1 MPTPFELGFDQDD
14 RAFWRHPYPV
24 YERIRETSPGIHR
37 SEDGDWATA
46 THAFCLDVV
55 RGPRWSSSAAHAK
68 PGSRAARQMEANDLR
83 RVQEDRVLLFL
94 DPPDHTRIRRLA
106 SRAFTPRAVARLR
119 DDIERIA
126 GQLLD
131 DAGVAASGADHGH
144 KVDLMDVLA
153 RPLPL
158 YVICQMLGIPEV
170 DRDRFFRWSDALG
183 RSLDVDGDDAAID
196 GPIAQEALAAF
207 LELSQY
213 FFELADDRRAHP
225 GDDLL
230 TVLLQAE
237 EEGDRLNSEELL
249 SLFVLLFV
257 AGHETTS
264 NLIGNGTL
272 ALLRN
277 PAQLAR
283 LRAEPAMMPGAVD
296 ELLRYDAPVQMTA
309 RFATEDVPMGDVVVG
324 KGELVLCLIAGANRD
339 PAEFGPT
346 AHQLDVGRD
355 ARTHLAFGGGIHYCM
370 GASLA
375 RLEGEVAFTMLLD
388 RCGSLSLTDDD
399 PPYRPHQVLRGLA
412 ALPITIN

>member
-1 MPTPFELGFDQDD
+1 VATPLELGFDQDD
-14 RAFWRHPYPV
+14 QDFWRHPYPV
-24 YERIRETSPGIHR
+24 YERIRETPPGIHYD
-37 SEDGDWATA
+37 EDEWVTA
-46 THAFCLDVV
+46 THAFCLDIV
-55 RGPRWSSSAAHAK
+55 RGPRWSSSASHAK
-68 PGSRAARQMEANDLR
+68 PGSPAARQLESDELR
-83 RVQEDRVLLFL
+83 QVQEGGTLLFL
-94 DPPDHTRIRRLA
+94 DPPDHTRIRGLA
-106 SRAFTPRAVARLR
+106 SRAFTPRAVGRLR
-119 DDIERIA
+119 TDIERIA

-131 DAGVAASGADHGH
+131 EAGVISGGSDAGH
-144 KVDLMDVLA
+144 KFDVMDALA

-170 DRDRFFRWSDALG
+170 DRENFFRWSDALG
-183 RSLDVDGDDAAID
+183 RSLDVDGDPDSMD
-196 GPIAQEALAAF
+196 GPIQQEAILAF
-207 LELSQY
+207 MELSQY
-213 FFELADDRRAHP
+213 FFALADDRRAHP
-225 GDDLL
+225 GEDLL

-237 EEGDRLNSEELL
+237 EQGDRLSSEELL

-277 PAQLAR
+277 PAELQR
-283 LRAEPAMMPGAVD
+283 LRTEPNLFPGAVD
-296 ELLRYDAPVQMTA
+296 ELLRYDAPVQLTA

-324 KGELVLCLIAGANRD
+324 KGELVVCLIAGANRD

-346 AHQLDVGRD
+346 AHLLDVGRD

-375 RLEGEVAFTMLLD
+375 RLEGEVAFRILLD
-388 RCGSLSLTDDD
+388 RCPSLALADDD

-412 ALPITIN
+412 SLPVTIA